1 MQASAFSKALTR
13 RSPIILDGGLSA
25 ELGAQGFPLDGV
37 LWCAELL
44 RTDPDSL
51 VAAHRAYL
59 DAGAEIVISAS
70 YQASR
75 AGFQQLGVAAD
86 EADRL
91 IAASVGL
98 ARQACDE
105 FAAENPAAGPRFVAA
120 SIGPYGAVLNDG
132 SEYVGRYAVS
142 DDTLRMF
149 HEQRLGLLD
158 RAGADVLACETIPS
172 HSEARVLAGL
182 LADAATPA
190 WMSFACRDGSVICD
204 GTPIE
209 DACAPFREHPR
220 VVALGVNC
228 TPPQFVVSLIGKIR
242 SAAPGKAI
250 VVYPNSG
257 ERFVGGENRWTGA
270 AMLGDIA
277 HAARAWREAGAN
289 IIGGCCRVGADE
301 IRALADALQHDS

>member
-1 MQASAFSKALTR
+1 MRK
-13 RSPIILDGGLSA
+13 SPIILDGGLSA
-25 ELGAQGFPLDGV
+25 ELGAQGIPLDSV

-44 RTDPDSL
+44 RTDPGSL

-75 AGFQQLGVAAD
+75 AGFHQLGVGAD

-91 IAASVGL
+91 IASSVGL
-98 ARQACDE
+98 ARQACEE
-105 FAAENPAAGPRFVAA
+105 FAAQNPALGPRYVAA

-132 SEYVGRYAVS
+132 SEYVGRYGVS
-142 DDTLRMF
+142 ADTLRQF
-149 HEQRLGLLD
+149 HEQRLSLLD

-190 WMSFACRDGSVICD
+190 WMSFSCRDGSAICD

-209 DACAPFREHPR
+209 DACAVFREHPR
-220 VVALGVNC
+220 VLALGVNC
-228 TPPQFVVSLIGKIR
+228 TPPQFVVSLIEKIH

-257 ERFVGGENRWTGA
+257 ENYVGGENRWTGA
-270 AMLGDIA
+270 TTLDDVVR
-277 HAARAWREAGAN
+277 AARAWHEAGAN
-289 IIGGCCRVGADE
+289 IIGGCCRIGPDE
-301 IRALADALQHDS
+301 IRALAGALDNAP